1 MRSASILLA
10 FRRRRG
16 AVTSPSRKCQAAAL
30 ALVFAAAPSL
40 AGAAANCWTIE
51 DPDQRAYCRAVA
63 TNSVGQCSAI
73 SDFSLR
79 QTCRARLQANPSSCN
94 SLTGEWKRQ
103 ECRRQAGR

>member
-1 MRSASILLA
+1 MTGAA
-10 FRRRRG
+10 RR
-16 AVTSPSRKCQAAAL
+16 PLAAAL
-30 ALVFAAAPSL
+30 ALVLVAAPSL

-63 TNSVGQCSAI
+63 TNSAGQCSAI

-79 QTCRARLQANPSSCN
+79 QTCRARLQANPTPCN
-94 SLTGEWKRQ
+94 SLTSEWERQ